1 MRWIY
6 HHEIWTFPPK
16 GTYLNQ
22 RDSTCPT
29 FYSVNIFPPIN
40 ESLCLKKNAE
50 EEEKKYQAL
59 LIMQDKGIQ
68 LCSDSPKTSTSSSE
82 KAVSFIGLY

>member
-1 MRWIY
+1 MD
-6 HHEIWTFPPK
+6 FPPPRK

-22 RDSTCPT
+22 RDSTCSM

-40 ESLCLKKNAE
+40 ESLCLKNAE

-82 KAVSFIGLY
+82 KAISFKGLY

>member
-1 MRWIY
+1 MKY
-6 HHEIWTFPPK
+6 GLFPPK

-40 ESLCLKKNAE
+40 ESMFFYKKAAA
-50 EEEKKYQAL
+50 EEKKYQAI

-68 LCSDSPKTSTSSSE
+68 VCSDSLRTSTSSRE
-82 KAVSFIGLY
+82 KAVSF

>member
-1 MRWIY
+1 MKY
-6 HHEIWTFPPK
+6 GLFPPK

-40 ESLCLKKNAE
+40 ESLCFFKKKAA
-50 EEEKKYQAL
+50 EEEKKYQAI

-68 LCSDSPKTSTSSSE
+68 VCSDSPRTSISSSE
-82 KAVSFIGLY
+82 KAVSF